1 MANTAGLKLGDNL
14 GVHCFLKRKEY
25 APATIT
31 YLVGDSLLLAMCFY
45 LYTSLHLLLC
55 VHLSS
60 QILSKGRLVKHSRRQ
75 LNHQI
80 VISENILV
88 TKEMMP
94 SFTIIAYYR
103 TSNNEVVSDSVR
115 VDVKD
120 TCIGSVR
127 KELISNPRDV
137 ARPRV

>member
-1 MANTAGLKLGDNL
+1 M
-14 GVHCFLKRKEY
+14 
-25 APATIT
+25 
-31 YLVGDSLLLAMCFY
+31 LLFVYIFTFAE
-45 LYTSLHLLLC
+45 C
-55 VHLSS
+55 VRLSS

-75 LNHQI
+75 INYQM

-94 SFTIIAYYR
+94 SFTIIAYYH